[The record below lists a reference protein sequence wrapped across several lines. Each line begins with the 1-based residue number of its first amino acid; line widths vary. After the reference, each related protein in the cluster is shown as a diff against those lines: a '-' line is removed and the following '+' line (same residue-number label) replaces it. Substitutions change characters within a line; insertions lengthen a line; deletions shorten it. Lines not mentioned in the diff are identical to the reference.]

1 MALKPCRECKKKVS
15 TEATTCPKCG
25 VPNPTRIEKY
35 YQIPDDDPSYQRPV
49 RDPDAGEKRI
59 NAERKKAVDKYY
71 GKKSSSA
78 SNKSYSFWNGT
89 EGLATTFWLYFVVVN
104 MFLNFISLIAM
115 ESEGLIIF
123 VFIVWIG
130 WNIFAV
136 MGVFNAADN
145 YKAEKIKIGETY
157 GYATA
162 AKVAVVLLILS
173 GIGNAI

>member
-1 MALKPCRECKKKVS
+1 
-15 TEATTCPKCG
+15 
-25 VPNPTRIEKY
+25 
-35 YQIPDDDPSYQRPV
+35 
-49 RDPDAGEKRI
+49 
-59 NAERKKAVDKYY
+59 
-71 GKKSSSA
+71 
-78 SNKSYSFWNGT
+78 
-89 EGLATTFWLYFVVVN
+89 

-115 ESEGLIIF
+115 ESEELIIF
-123 VFIVWIG
+123 VFIIWIG

-145 YKAEKIKIGETY
+145 YKAEKIKKGETY